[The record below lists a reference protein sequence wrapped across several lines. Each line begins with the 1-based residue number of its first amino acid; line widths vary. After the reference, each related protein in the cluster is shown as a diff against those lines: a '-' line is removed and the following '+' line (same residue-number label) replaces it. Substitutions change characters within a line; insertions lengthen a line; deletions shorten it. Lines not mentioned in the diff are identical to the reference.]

1 MLRYSAR
8 WPRSLTHRLLY
19 IARPSRQRIPLHESV
34 VPPLLR
40 FMVCGVTCLSAVMC
54 WLYLRLDSFGRDFDV
69 RPPLATCESCCAS
82 RTTIASSLPWT
93 PPHEPPCGR
102 CSRRVPT
109 LQDAL
114 STPHARRYSALP
126 ARGGSECCALC
137 RHARCPPFR
146 IK

>member
-54 WLYLRLDSFGRDFDV
+54 WLCLRLDSFGRGFDV

-82 RTTIASSLPWT
+82 RTTIASELPVDT
-93 PPHEPPCGR
+93 HTTVV
-102 CSRRVPT
+102 SV
-109 LQDAL
+109 L
-114 STPHARRYSALP
+114 
-126 ARGGSECCALC
+126 
-137 RHARCPPFR
+137 
-146 IK
+146 K